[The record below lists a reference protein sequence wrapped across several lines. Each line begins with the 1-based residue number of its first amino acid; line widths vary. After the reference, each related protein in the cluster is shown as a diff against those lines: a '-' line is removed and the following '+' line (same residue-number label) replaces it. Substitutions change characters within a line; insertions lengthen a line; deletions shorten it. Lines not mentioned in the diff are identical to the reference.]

1 MPKDFIAYSSKACEN
16 KAWEKTMLEKNK
28 AREKGEQD
36 ADGYG
41 GGSGDD
47 GLGRHGR

>member
-1 MPKDFIAYSSKACEN
+1 MPKDVIAYSSKACE
-16 KAWEKTMLEKNK
+16 KQGLGKTRLGKNK